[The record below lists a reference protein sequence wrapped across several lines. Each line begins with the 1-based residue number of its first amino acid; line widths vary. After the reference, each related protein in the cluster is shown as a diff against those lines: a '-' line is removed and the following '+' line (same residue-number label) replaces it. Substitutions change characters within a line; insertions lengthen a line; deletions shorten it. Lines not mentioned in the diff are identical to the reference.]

1 MTELLFI
8 LSLTLVSV
16 FILAFVGATA
26 EKIQQRIE
34 VLLTYL
40 SAAII
45 LLLMTYVLMEVI
57 MRYVFNSPLPGHLEG
72 AELLLP
78 MIVFFA
84 ISYTQ
89 AKNDHVGMSLIVEL
103 LPTPL
108 QRFTTIFTLTLSL
121 LTCAVLAYFGAKQ
134 AYFAYEIDDV
144 TMTPPYWHIWP
155 SAAAIPI
162 GYGLLAVRMAIQILQ
177 IINPNRF
184 PTSTTQI
191 INQPK
196 IFFDGKNST

>member
-34 VLLTYL
+34 LLLTYL

-108 QRFTTIFTLTLSL
+108 QRFTTIFTLTLQTVSL
-121 LTCAVLAYFGAKQ
+121 RQQLR
-134 AYFAYEIDDV
+134 
-144 TMTPPYWHIWP
+144 
-155 SAAAIPI
+155 
-162 GYGLLAVRMAIQILQ
+162 LL
-177 IINPNRF
+177 
-184 PTSTTQI
+184 
-191 INQPK
+191 INQKFSSMAK
-196 IFFDGKNST
+196 IQLKNVTFLKW